1 MHPTLPNSDKTHF
14 FQVVSLK
21 KILAFGYELKNGE
34 IKMKDLSQDSVD
46 FMDRKFVFTSDV
58 IDFLTEVFRACDFEA
73 SGKLSQ
79 REMELLFRPIGN
91 YPEEFEL
98 SYDMSPVNNHTNS
111 YGAYR
116 YPSHYPTLKFW
127 SRMTSVPVYDSYF
140 RRSNKLYYIG
150 IIYNAMA
157 YIIGK
162 KSRTLSRADFLI
174 RLFSITGMNKS
185 CQTFKIFQNLFIC
198 KYFK

>member
-1 MHPTLPNSDKTHF
+1 
-14 FQVVSLK
+14 
-21 KILAFGYELKNGE
+21 
-34 IKMKDLSQDSVD
+34 MKDLSQDSVE

-58 IDFLTEVFRACDFEA
+58 IDFLTKVFRACDFEA

-116 YPSHYPTLKFW
+116 YPSHYHTQGSTDRLVRIGPRFSKFCW
-127 SRMTSVPVYDSYF
+127 SWSGPRF
-140 RRSNKLYYIG
+140 
-150 IIYNAMA
+150 
-157 YIIGK
+157 
-162 KSRTLSRADFLI
+162 
-174 RLFSITGMNKS
+174 
-185 CQTFKIFQNLFIC
+185 
-198 KYFK
+198 